1 MYAEFNDPF
10 APDTDDEYDEDMYF
24 LFHEIEHER
33 QCLEREKLKL
43 WCLEHRDERL
53 GLIRSGEEDP
63 TVIEMYRQ
71 TFQDKIIGLEGSV
84 DKLQRR
90 YDRIPKVFVM
100 SGQEQIDIFVR
111 IDQGVTGR
119 FIKEKARPHVESKF
133 DLCFMSGRVL
143 ADEEEVKGSSHAV
156 FTCVPKRCVVCGEIH
171 TECPK
176 CGSKEDV
183 EHERKYGLIPCVECM
198 IEAYQAKEEMELEEM
213 ACLSED
219 CS

>member
-1 MYAEFNDPF
+1 MSSDEAMSSS
-10 APDTDDEYDEDMYF
+10 DDEYDEDMKF
-24 LFHEIEHER
+24 KFAEIEHER
-33 QCLEREKLKL
+33 QCLEREKYKL
-43 WCLEHRDERL
+43 WCLENRNPDLEL
-53 GLIRSGEEDP
+53 VRSGETDP
-63 TVIEMYRQ
+63 TVIEVYRR
-71 TFQDKIIGLEGSV
+71 TFQNKIERLAGSV
-84 DKLQRR
+84 MQLEHR

-100 SGQEQIDIFVR
+100 NGQESIDIFVR
-111 IDQGVTGR
+111 IDRGVTGR
-119 FIKEKARPHVESKF
+119 YIKEKARLHVESKF

-183 EHERKYGLIPCVECM
+183 EHERKYGLILCAECM
-198 IEAYQAKEEMELEEM
+198 EYAYQAKHEMETEEM

>member
-1 MYAEFNDPF
+1 MRGSALS
-10 APDTDDEYDEDMYF
+10 DEKY
-24 LFHEIEHER
+24 
-33 QCLEREKLKL
+33 KL
-43 WCLEHRDERL
+43 WCLETRNPRL
-53 GLIRSGEEDP
+53 ELVRSGETDP

-71 TFQDKIIGLEGSV
+71 TFQGKIKGREFSVTMLEH
-84 DKLQRR
+84 R

-100 SGQEQIDIFVR
+100 NGQESIYIFVR
-111 IDQGVTGR
+111 IDRGVPGR
-119 FIKEKARPHVESKF
+119 YIKEKARPRVESKS

-171 TECPK
+171 TGCPK

-183 EHERKYGLIPCVECM
+183 EHERKYALILCAECM
-198 IEAYQAKEEMELEEM
+198 EYAYQAKHEMETEEM